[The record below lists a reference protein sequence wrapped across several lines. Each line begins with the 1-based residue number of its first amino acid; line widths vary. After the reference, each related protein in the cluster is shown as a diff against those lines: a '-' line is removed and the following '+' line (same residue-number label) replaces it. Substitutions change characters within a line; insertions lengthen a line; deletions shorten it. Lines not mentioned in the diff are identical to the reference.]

1 MLRYTAGRIVQC
13 VIVVLLIL
21 GLTFVIYFVIPPVNP
36 AVLFAGK
43 HPTPQLVAQV
53 KANFGLN
60 HPVWVQFVLF
70 VKRFLFG
77 DRWGWPGLG
86 TSYVSNSSV
95 RSLIGG
101 RIVITAALA
110 IGAALVW
117 VCIGVPL
124 GVVAAIRRGHLIDRL
139 SIALSLL
146 FVSLP
151 VFWLGIMAL
160 WIFWFKLHIDPGSG
174 YASPSQY
181 GFGAWL
187 SHMILPW
194 IVLALLYAGWYMR
207 MTRSSVIDTMGEEF
221 VRTARAKGVGE
232 AGVIFRH
239 VLRASLTPMVTMFAM
254 DLAGLLGGT
263 VIVEQVFN
271 LQGLGQFAV
280 ESVFD
285 GDLPSVLAVTLIV
298 AVGIT
303 LANLFVDLFYA
314 VLDPRVRVGR

>member
-1 MLRYTAGRIVQC
+1 MIRYVVGRIIQA

-21 GLTFVIYFVIPPVNP
+21 ALTFLIYFVMPPVSP

-43 HPTPQLVAQV
+43 HPSPQLVAQIKV
-53 KANFGLN
+53 NLGLN
-60 HPVWVQFVLF
+60 HPVWLQFVLF

-77 DRWGWPGLG
+77 DQWGWPGLG
-86 TSYVSNSSV
+86 TSYVSQTSV
-95 RSLIGG
+95 KSLLGG
-101 RIVITAALA
+101 RIVITATLA

-124 GVVAAIRRGHLIDRL
+124 GVIAAINRGRLLDRL
-139 SIALSLL
+139 SMGLSLF
-146 FVSLP
+146 FVSAP
-151 VFWLGIMAL
+151 VFWVGIMAL
-160 WIFWFKLHIDPGSG
+160 WLFWFKFHIAPGSG
-174 YASPSQY
+174 YYSPSQ
-181 GFGAWL
+181 FGLITWV

-194 IVLALLYAGWYMR
+194 IVLSLLYAGWYMR
-207 MTRSSVIDTMGEEF
+207 MTRSSVLDTLRETF
-221 VRTARAKGVGE
+221 VRTARAKGISDNR
-232 AGVIFRH
+232 VILRH
-239 VLRASLTPMVTMFAM
+239 VLRASLTPMVTMFGM
-254 DLAGLLGGT
+254 DLAGLLGST

-271 LQGLGQFAV
+271 LQGIGQFAV

-303 LANLFVDLFYA
+303 LANLVVDLLYA